1 MIGNMLRA
9 SNRSDVLN
17 VTNLFDLDNWLEMIM
32 SMIKLDSRIA
42 TMIRKMTVAFLLS
55 QSLMMLTLM
64 MKVMMIKRRII

>member
-1 MIGNMLRA
+1 MIMIGNMLRA

-55 QSLMMLTLM
+55 QSLMT
-64 MKVMMIKRRII
+64 